1 MSTKLF
7 LKLMIFLQVLIC
19 LAAFVGL
26 LAGIWASNVGAIISA
41 FLVVAVGLFG
51 TDVMVKIV
59 RDM

>member
-7 LKLMIFLQVLIC
+7 LKIMIFFQIIIC
-19 LAAFVGL
+19 LVAFVGL
-26 LAGIWASNVGAIISA
+26 LAGVWASNWGAVISA